1 MYSVEE
7 IKELLKAFNGSKAT
21 KIEIVAENGE
31 ALTITQ
37 KTAGVAAAAA
47 VPAAVSVA
55 ADEIA
60 EEKQSFPTPFIH
72 EETKQ
77 EDGKAVTSPMVGV
90 FYAAPSPDQEPY
102 VSVGSK
108 VNKGDVLCLI
118 EAMKLMNEVT
128 AEQSGEIAAVCAE
141 NGQVVEYGQTLFT
154 IK

>member
-55 ADEIA
+55 AVISDTVY
-60 EEKQSFPTPFIH
+60 P
-72 EETKQ
+72 
-77 EDGKAVTSPMVGV
+77 
-90 FYAAPSPDQEPY
+90 
-102 VSVGSK
+102 
-108 VNKGDVLCLI
+108 
-118 EAMKLMNEVT
+118 
-128 AEQSGEIAAVCAE
+128 
-141 NGQVVEYGQTLFT
+141 
-154 IK
+154 